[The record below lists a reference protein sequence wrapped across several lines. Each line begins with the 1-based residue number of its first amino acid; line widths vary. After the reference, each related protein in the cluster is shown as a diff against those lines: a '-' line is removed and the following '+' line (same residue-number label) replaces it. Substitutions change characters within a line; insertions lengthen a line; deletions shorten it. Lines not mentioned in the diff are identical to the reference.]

1 MQAFKAVDRL
11 LFVHYPEVNSVL
23 WRRCVKELVRDDVD
37 AGNWMLGTVVQQ
49 L

>member
-23 WRRCVKELVRDDVD
+23 RRSCVKELVRDDVD
-37 AGNWMLGTVVQQ
+37 AGNWVFGTVVQQ
-49 L
+49 F